1 MHCVFE
7 IYYANSSFHLIK
19 KKKNEMLNMYKNTCQ
34 MARAIT

>member
-19 KKKNEMLNMYKNTCQ
+19 KKKMLNMYENTCQ